1 VASPRNFLALAT
13 ALAALSLPVAAQV
26 AYSPGFVWDR
36 TMDWRD
42 GTAPGTSNGNP
53 SPDALGSKV
62 WRYEYTTGKSFSSAT
77 PWYLSPKTLMVWDDY
92 WWGTASQSNWA
103 RGYLGGGSD
112 NNVNPPI
119 TKYTLVQDLSEYKK
133 SLQYLPVARWFN
145 PVAGYNEFSITG
157 DMQVEWAG
165 WGVSP
170 NVDVEVAILKKDS
183 VTQQVYPVWLQTFS
197 NPTPGYPNPPY
208 PKVTI
213 PLNISMIR
221 FNKDDQLMFT
231 LRAKKEVEFVQPAWV
246 VLYDNARIK
255 LLRQSVIAYEAGN

>member
-1 VASPRNFLALAT
+1 MKPFLKTLLASALLAVSFASP
-13 ALAALSLPVAAQV
+13 AQV
-26 AYSPGFVWDR
+26 TYSSGFVWDR
-36 TMDWRD
+36 TVDWKD
-42 GTAPGTSNGNP
+42 GTIPGSTVGNP
-53 SPDALGSKV
+53 APDLLGTAV
-62 WRYEYTTGKSFSSAT
+62 WRYEYTSGKSFSTGT
-77 PWYLSPKTLMVWDDY
+77 PWYLNQKYLMVWDDY
-92 WWGTASQSNWA
+92 WWGTASQANWA
-103 RGYLGGGSD
+103 RGYLGAGSD

-133 SLQYLPVARWFN
+133 SLQYLPVVRWFN
-145 PVAGYNEFSITG
+145 PVPGYNEFSITG

-183 VTQQVYPVWLQTFS
+183 VTQQVFPIWLQTFS

-221 FNKDDQLMFT
+221 FNLGDQLLFT
-231 LRAKKEVEFVQPAWV
+231 MRAKKEVEFAQPNWV

-255 LLRQSVIAYEAGN
+255 LLRSSVVAYSSTN